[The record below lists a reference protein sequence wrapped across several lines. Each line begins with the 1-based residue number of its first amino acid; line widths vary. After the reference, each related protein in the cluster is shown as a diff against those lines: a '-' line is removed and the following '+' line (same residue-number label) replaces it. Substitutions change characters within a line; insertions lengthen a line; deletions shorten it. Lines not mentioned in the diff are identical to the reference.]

1 MHGLKTAVGNAVGR
15 RAGSTGR
22 SAGNRPR
29 RSVHAP
35 GPMAFVWITVARGV
49 MAIVLGLALALPLD
63 RAPAALVNF
72 MGVYWILN
80 GIVTLQWGLAAERPR
95 RRLPLVAGAI
105 GTVTGAVVLVAN
117 AGTTFLLAILGLV
130 IALTGIAH
138 LLGGFELADRS
149 GRRWRP
155 GLPLGILEIGLG
167 TTLILTADRH
177 DSLSAWLAS
186 AWALLGGAVLISD
199 AVLMRRRLLAD
210 PGGPRRD

>member
-1 MHGLKTAVGNAVGR
+1 VDAEQPPGNAMSR
-15 RAGSTGR
+15 RAGATRR
-22 SAGNRPR
+22 SDGNTRR
-29 RSVHAP
+29 RSVRAP

-80 GIVTLQWGLAAERPR
+80 GIVTLRWGLAAEGPR
-95 RRLPLVAGAI
+95 RRLPLAAGAI
-105 GTVTGAVVLVAN
+105 GIVTGAVVLLAN
-117 AGTTFLLAILGLV
+117 VGTTVLLAIPGVV

-138 LLGGFELADRS
+138 LLGGFELANRS

-155 GLPLGILEIGLG
+155 GVPLGILEIGLG

-177 DSLSAWLAS
+177 DSLSSGSQAHGRSSEEQCLYPT
-186 AWALLGGAVLISD
+186 
-199 AVLMRRRLLAD
+199 RF
-210 PGGPRRD
+210 